1 MNTDFTKIEFDLY
14 CEWKTN
20 PPAYRV
26 YVNDEM
32 FTERTYIWQGG
43 QYLTELLQLS
53 APAGQYKVRVENL
66 GSGSFKMRNMR
77 CTVGNASVIDN
88 ETFEVLAA

>member
-1 MNTDFTKIEFDLY
+1 MNTSFTKIEFDLY
-14 CEWKTN
+14 CEWRTN